1 MRDAFYHEWLHRSE
15 TAMLCMRDLSVAV
28 CGAGALGA
36 NIVENLARQGFAHL
50 RVIDLDRIEER
61 NLSTQPYFATDI
73 GAFKAKILANS
84 VYRALG
90 VRVDARAEELTTAN
104 TAKLLGGVDLVV
116 DAFDN
121 SLSRQAVKDYCDGAG
136 VACLHVGLAN
146 EYAEIIWNE
155 IYRVPSDEGEDNCDY
170 PLARNLVMM
179 TVAVASEVI
188 CRFAATGEKHNYTI
202 TLGDFAVRSYSFA
215 NPKQGD

>member
-1 MRDAFYHEWLHRSE
+1 MNRREAFYHEFLHRSDE
-15 TAMLCMRDLSVAV
+15 AMQRMRDLAIAV

-36 NIVENLARQGFAHL
+36 NIVENLARQGFAHI
-50 RVIDLDRIEER
+50 RSIDFDRIEER
-61 NLSTQPYFATDI
+61 NLSTQPYYASDI

-90 VRVDARAEELTTAN
+90 VRVDARAEELTAAS
-104 TAKLLGGVDLVV
+104 TAKLLGGVALVV

-121 SLSRQAVKDYCDGAG
+121 SASRQVVKDYCDNTGA
-136 VACLHVGLAN
+136 ACLHVGLAS
-146 EYAEIIWNE
+146 EYSEIIWNE
-155 IYRVPSDEGEDNCDY
+155 IYRVPSDAGEDNCDY

-188 CRFAATGEKHNYTI
+188 ARFAATGERQSFTV
-202 TLGDFAVRSYSFA
+202 TLGDFAVRPYSFVSE
-215 NPKQGD
+215 

>member
-1 MRDAFYHEWLHRSE
+1 MNRRDAFYHEFLHRSDS
-15 TAMLCMRDLSVAV
+15 TMRRMRDLSVAV

-36 NIVENLARQGFAHL
+36 NIVENLARQGFARL

-61 NLSTQPYFATDI
+61 NLSTQPYYASDI

-84 VYRALG
+84 IYRALG
-90 VRVDARAEELTTAN
+90 VRIDARAEELTAAN
-104 TAKLLGGVDLVV
+104 AAKLLNGIDLVI

-121 SLSRQAVKDYCDGAG
+121 SASRQAVKDYCDGAG

-146 EYAEIIWNE
+146 EYGEIIWNE
-155 IYRVPSDEGEDNCDY
+155 IYRVPSDAGQDDCDY

-188 CRFAATGEKHNYTI
+188 ARFAATGEKQSFTV
-202 TLGDFAVRSYSFA
+202 TLGDFAVRPYTFA
-215 NPKQGD
+215 N